1 MTTSRDAVDP
11 APEPADPRAGR
22 RASDAPGGRSV
33 QRAPRAALRAAAA
46 ACDRDQLG
54 RLLDELAARAAAGD
68 EGAVETLVWAVDD
81 LGLARPVIRGLL
93 VNDADVD
100 DVAQDVLV
108 AVAETIGRFRGDARF
123 TTWLHQVARF
133 KAIAHLR
140 RKRSAVALPGD
151 GAAAGVDLGSPG
163 DAQRISSLIA
173 TRASL
178 GEVLRSLPSEYRDPV
193 VLRDV
198 EGLPYDQLARRLHL
212 NVNTAKSRVARG
224 RALVAARLAVR

>member
-1 MTTSRDAVDP
+1 MTTPRDAVDP
-11 APEPADPRAGR
+11 APEPADHRSTPRAPG
-22 RASDAPGGRSV
+22 APGGRGT
-33 QRAPRAALRAAAA
+33 QRAPREALREAAAA
-46 ACDRDQLG
+46 RDREQLG
-54 RLLDELAARAAAGD
+54 RLLDGLAARAAAGD
-68 EGAVETLVWAVDD
+68 DDAVEALVWAVDD
-81 LGLARPVIRGLL
+81 LGLARSVIRRLL
-93 VNDADVD
+93 VTDADVD

-151 GAAAGVDLGSPG
+151 GAAPGVDSPG
-163 DAQRISSLIA
+163 DAQRISSIIA
-173 TRASL
+173 TRASV

-198 EGLPYDQLARRLHL
+198 EGLPYDQLARRLDL